1 MATLCG
7 DVCRNHQARPAG
19 QVSIASIASIASS
32 VWWLMEA
39 LVAMADGDAGGTIGV
54 SVTRRLQPLRPL
66 RAFDG
71 LVTSPSSAVYEI
83 RII

>member
-19 QVSIASIASIASS
+19 QVSIASIASS

-39 LVAMADGDAGGTIGV
+39 LVATADGDAGGTIGV
-54 SVTRRLQPLRPL
+54 TVTRRLQPLRPL

-71 LVTSPSSAVYEI
+71 LVASPSSAVYEI